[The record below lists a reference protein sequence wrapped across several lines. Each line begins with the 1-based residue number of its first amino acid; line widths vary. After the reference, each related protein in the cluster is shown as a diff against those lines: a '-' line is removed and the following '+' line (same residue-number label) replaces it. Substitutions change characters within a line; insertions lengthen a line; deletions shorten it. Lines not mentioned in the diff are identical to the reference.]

1 MTGPCAATGSI
12 SAMTEAPTDRAR
24 VRRLP
29 ERGVYDRA
37 TISAILDEA
46 LICHVGYTDAHGHP
60 RVIPTIHARIG
71 DVLYLHGS
79 RASQTLRT
87 LRDGAEIAVAVT
99 VIDGI
104 RVARSMF
111 EHSMNYRSVV
121 IYGTAGE
128 VTDAAELRSVF
139 RAITDHV
146 AAGRS
151 RDARMPTDE
160 ELRQTTFVRIP
171 LDEAS
176 AKVSPGQP
184 PDADDDYRLDV
195 WAGILPLHTVPGEPI
210 GDPLLRPGVQAPGYV
225 TAWRRPRQD

>member
-1 MTGPCAATGSI
+1 M
-12 SAMTEAPTDRAR
+12 
-24 VRRLP
+24 
-29 ERGVYDRA
+29 
-37 TISAILDEA
+37 
-46 LICHVGYTDAHGHP
+46 P
-60 RVIPTIHARIG
+60 R
-71 DVLYLHGS
+71 
-79 RASQTLRT
+79 
-87 LRDGAEIAVAVT
+87 
-99 VIDGI
+99 
-104 RVARSMF
+104 
-111 EHSMNYRSVV
+111 
-121 IYGTAGE
+121 
-128 VTDAAELRSVF
+128 ELRSVF

-176 AKVSPGQP
+176 AKVSTGQP
-184 PDADDDYRLDV
+184 TDADDDYRLDV